1 MEVETSHSYTNQTQ
15 DICDNDQNRRFED
28 AGIPNNEGGLQL
40 DFESEFSNILSCEQ
54 PMPSNNNDQ
63 VNQPRRSSHSSNANS
78 NQPRLEYNADGT
90 VNCCNINYGT
100 LVSYFMYERLIN
112 ITYLSAMHHFLT

>member
-15 DICDNDQNRRFED
+15 DVCDNDQNRRFED

-63 VNQPRRSSHSSNANS
+63 VNQPRRSSNSSNANS

-100 LVSYFMYERLIN
+100 LVSYLCM
-112 ITYLSAMHHFLT
+112 SV

>member
-15 DICDNDQNRRFED
+15 DVCDNDQNRSRFED

-40 DFESEFSNILSCEQ
+40 DFESEFSDILSCDQ

-63 VNQPRRSSHSSNANS
+63 VDQPRQSH
-78 NQPRLEYNADGT
+78 YT
-90 VNCCNINYGT
+90 
-100 LVSYFMYERLIN
+100 
-112 ITYLSAMHHFLT
+112 